1 MEQMMENPMVLGDY
15 YRLSAPLPD
24 TEENRLAYISEQ
36 NLGWQAAAAGLRV
49 DPFSRD
55 AIRDYLEEAWSMF
68 LSHRPATAKEWAE
81 ELLDLDP
88 YNALYRE
95 WREEARLCEAM

>member
-1 MEQMMENPMVLGDY
+1 MAQMMENPMVLGDY

-49 DPFSRD
+49 EPFSRD
-55 AIRDYLEEAWSMF
+55 AIRDYLEEQMKRRF
-68 LSHRPATAKEWAE
+68 
-81 ELLDLDP
+81 
-88 YNALYRE
+88 
-95 WREEARLCEAM
+95 EEAMEAGTAEALGRFRT